1 MEKYEKPVMEVE
13 LFDENEIE
21 MTEDMTRSGANVMG
35 IFSEQKPC

>member
-13 LFDENEIE
+13 LFDEDEIE
-21 MTEDMTRSGANVMG
+21 TTENMTQSGDKVWG

>member
-21 MTEDMTRSGANVMG
+21 TGDMPQSGDKVWG